1 KFARRTQSVT
11 ELIGLDPVTEEILTN
26 KLFQWNPKDDTFI
39 YFGRSYVLEKVMEN
53 TGLEE
58 QEIFDELER
67 RKTILRWMVKKRIR
81 YFEDVASVIQE
92 YNSDPDRALEKARKG
107 LKT

>member
-1 KFARRTQSVT
+1 
-11 ELIGLDPVTEEILTN
+11 
-26 KLFQWNPKDDTFI
+26 
-39 YFGRSYVLEKVMEN
+39 MES

-58 QEIFDELER
+58 QAIFDELER

-107 LKT
+107 LKA